1 VVSSV
6 FAALFLGF
14 FEIIKS
20 LSLNLI
26 LVAVSIYMIWQFID
40 LLQVHSEKNNYK
52 RYSILLDIYFL
63 LVLLLL
69 ISDRIIM

>member
-40 LLQVHSEKNNYK
+40 LLQVHPEKNNYK
-52 RYSILLDIYFL
+52 KYSILLEIYFL